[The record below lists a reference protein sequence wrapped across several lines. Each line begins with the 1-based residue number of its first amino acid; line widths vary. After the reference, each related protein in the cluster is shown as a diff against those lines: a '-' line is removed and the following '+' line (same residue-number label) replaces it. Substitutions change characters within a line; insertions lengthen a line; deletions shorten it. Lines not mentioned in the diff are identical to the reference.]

1 MANRDMTMNKG
12 SIKYTERK
20 MKKKV
25 HNYSTRH
32 TFTSL
37 YFTMSK
43 DNLVFHFL
51 PTMEEFREYKLPISQ
66 SLIATPKSPA
76 NTWKFT
82 RCVGMV
88 MRKRKL
94 FRDYT
99 PKNT

>member
-12 SIKYTERK
+12 SIKYTDRK
-20 MKKKV
+20 MKKRYTTTV
-25 HNYSTRH
+25 LGTH
-32 TFTSL
+32 SL
-37 YFTMSK
+37 LYISLSK
-43 DNLVFHFL
+43 DNSVFHFL

-66 SLIATPKSPA
+66 SLTATPKSPA